1 MKFQRKY
8 NLKINKKK
16 RNKNVIQK
24 IQYHHEI
31 EGAFLFFRILICDA
45 QNPIN
50 HFDCMEYLD
59 N

>member
-1 MKFQRKY
+1 M
-8 NLKINKKK
+8 
-16 RNKNVIQK
+16 RNKNFIQK

-31 EGAFLFFRILICDA
+31 DGAFLFFRILICDA

-50 HFDCMEYLD
+50 QFNCMKYLD